1 MRTVPCTSR
10 ASAGSAASIRCSA
23 VAIALRTETRARSP
37 SGLNRRGRPPSP
49 VAAATIVVPST
60 EATFPVIGLVYLP
73 VALLSGVL
81 GPFPWEPGWLG
92 CCATCPPSRWWTR

>member
-1 MRTVPCTSR
+1 M
-10 ASAGSAASIRCSA
+10 
-23 VAIALRTETRARSP
+23 AIALRTETRARSP